1 MPALSLRSG
10 SRFNAGRAREA
21 LSRAHSRSSDS
32 NSAAIIGWPAH
43 VLGLLVGL
51 VTQLAWRGTREN
63 GDWAALW
70 IAGKLLRQGDD
81 PHIYDYAPDDF
92 AAWAGPFWQ
101 PFAQQDVT
109 SASPHPFVQAPFVAQ
124 IAEVLTFVMSF
135 HTSVVLLTVAS
146 GWALVALVAS
156 AFYVWF
162 HRPIPVGVLAGVTVV
177 VWLSTPFQW
186 SITLGQTTPLVT
198 AGIAY
203 SIAAARRRPWS
214 AGIAL
219 GAVSV
224 IKLTPL
230 ALIPLMLLFRR
241 SRRTSLI
248 AIATTALCFGFSVL
262 TVGWP
267 LHEIWRARVH
277 MFSTF
282 KVIAPTSQ
290 TFVSIMKR
298 HLIDEGPAGAPI
310 IQDTPG
316 WMVVTPMMLAA
327 VIALALAIAAYR
339 CRGRAFEIIMVGAM
353 CVATCFSGFV
363 WTHYF
368 IIAVLP
374 AFGVFALTA
383 RRRWAVACIAIVS
396 VLYFPPLSDVITAKN
411 DNRFFTQANFYVPGG
426 ALMATIIMLFLLAA
440 AVVVPARR
448 RATSAELPHSVP
460 EFRAPWGAG
469 PSTSRL
475 TGTSAARRS
484 TPRASARSV
493 VSQWFAHSNAPSS
506 AFISGSSPRQR
517 GHIVGK
523 MGHIVAVLSG
533 LVTILAWNS
542 HRQTDDWSS
551 LWIAGKLVAQGDKQH
566 IYDYNHQDF
575 ARWAGEYWA
584 PFANEHVTSP
594 LPHPFIQAPIVAEV
608 MSVVTRIMSYDFST
622 LVLGFFSGWAMV
634 ITVACAYRVWVGRPI
649 PLVLLLPVVVV
660 AWLSAP
666 FSMAIRLGQTSP
678 LIYAGIAYA
687 IAAARTRPRSAG
699 IVLGLVSIVKLSPFA
714 LIAAMFLFRRSRKTA
729 GIAVITAVVAFLVS
743 LVTLGT
749 EVFRTWVHVI
759 RGLSSARI
767 IAMESQSFA
776 SIMLRSHLNDD
787 DNVWVPIIRN
797 PPAWVVVIP
806 LIMAALLAILVLAAA
821 YVRRDYAFPLFMVG
835 ITSIATA
842 CSGLVWTHYFQVALL
857 PAFGAVALAERR
869 RLAAFLTIGVSLF
882 FVPPLS
888 DVVGATVQAKIHV
901 QSGGLIALIGLILL
915 MCIMALLPASV
926 LPLRTRSRITQW
938 QQAHHRD
945 DEWLRSSG
953 PSLSHRYR
961 NDMTAPL
968 PVVADTPRG
977 TGGRHHERRRHT
989 Q

>member
-1 MPALSLRSG
+1 MPTLSLRSG
-10 SRFNAGRAREA
+10 SRFVTGHTPEALGRAG
-21 LSRAHSRSSDS
+21 SYRSDN

-51 VTQLAWRGTREN
+51 LTQLVWHGPREN

-101 PFAQQDVT
+101 PFAHQDIT

-124 IAEVLTFVMSF
+124 MAEALTFVMSF
-135 HTSVVLLTVAS
+135 RTSVFFLTVAS
-146 GWALVALVAS
+146 GWALVVLIAS

-162 HRPIPVGVLAGVTVV
+162 HRPIPLGVLAGVTMV

-203 SIAAARRRPWS
+203 SIAAARHRPWS
-214 AGIAL
+214 AGVVL
-219 GAVSV
+219 GLVSV

-230 ALIPLMLLFRR
+230 ALIPLMVLFRR
-241 SRRTSLI
+241 SRRTSLV
-248 AIATTALCFGFSVL
+248 AIATTALCFGFSLL
-262 TVGWP
+262 TVGWS
-267 LHEIWRARVH
+267 LHEIWRARIH

-310 IQDTPG
+310 IQETPG

-327 VIALALAIAAYR
+327 VIGRMLAIAADQ
-339 CRGRAFEIIMVGAM
+339 CRGRSFEIIMVGVTCA
-353 CVATCFSGFV
+353 VTCFSGFV

-374 AFGVFALTA
+374 AFGVFALAA
-383 RRRWAVACIAIVS
+383 RRRWAVACIATIS
-396 VLYFPPLSDVITAKN
+396 VLYFPPLSDVISAEH
-411 DNRFFTQANFYVPGG
+411 DNRFFTQANFYIPGG
-426 ALMATIIMLFLLAA
+426 ALMATVIMLFMLAA

-448 RATSAELPHSVP
+448 RTASAELPHSVP
-460 EFRAPWGAG
+460 EFRTPWGEGLRA
-469 PSTSRL
+469 S
-475 TGTSAARRS
+475 RRS
-484 TPRASARSV
+484 TPSAVTRST
-493 VSQWFAHSNAPSS
+493 VSRWFAHANATQSS
-506 AFISGSSPRQR
+506 FVSRSSPRQR
-517 GHIVGK
+517 GHIVGR
-523 MGHIVAVLSG
+523 MGHIVAVFSG
-533 LVTILAWNS
+533 FVTIVAWYS

-551 LWIAGKLVAQGDKQH
+551 LWIAGKLVAQGNSLH
-566 IYDYNHQDF
+566 IYDYNHHDF

-584 PFANEHVTSP
+584 PFANEHVTSL

-622 LVLGFFSGWAMV
+622 MALGFFSGWAMV

-678 LIYAGIAYA
+678 LIYAGITYA

-714 LIAAMFLFRRSRKTA
+714 LIVAMFFFRRSRKTA
-729 GIAVITAVVAFLVS
+729 SIAVVTTVVAFLIS
-743 LVTLGT
+743 LATLGT
-749 EVFRTWVHVI
+749 EVFRAWVRVI
-759 RGLSSARI
+759 HDLSSARV

-776 SIMLRSHLNDD
+776 SIMLRSHLGDD
-787 DNVWVPIIRN
+787 PHIWVPIIRN
-797 PPAWVVVIP
+797 PPTWVVVIP

-821 YVRRDYAFPLFMVG
+821 YVRREYAFPLFMVG
-835 ITSIATA
+835 ITSIATV

-857 PAFGAVALAERR
+857 PAFGSVVLAERR
-869 RLAAFLTIGVSLF
+869 RVAGFLTIGLSLF

-888 DVVGATVQAKIHV
+888 DVVGAPIQAKVHV
-901 QSGGLIALIGLILL
+901 QPGGLIALIGLILL
-915 MCIMALLPASV
+915 MCIMALLPSSV
-926 LPLRTRSRITQW
+926 LPPRTRSRITQW
-938 QQAHHRD
+938 QHAHDRD
-945 DEWLRSSG
+945 DDWLRSSG

-961 NDMTAPL
+961 NDMTSPL
-968 PVVADTPRG
+968 PVVTDAPRAS
-977 TGGRHHERRRHT
+977 GGRHHVRRRHT

>member
-10 SRFNAGRAREA
+10 SRCNTGRAGET
-21 LSRAHSRSSDS
+21 LSRAHSQDSGTRS
-32 NSAAIIGWPAH
+32 ATIIGWPAH

-51 VTQLAWRGTREN
+51 LTQLVWHGPREN

-81 PHIYDYAPDDF
+81 PHIYDYAPNDF
-92 AAWAGPFWQ
+92 SAWAGPFWE
-101 PFAQQDVT
+101 PFAHQDVT
-109 SASPHPFVQAPFVAQ
+109 SASPHPFVQAPFIAQ
-124 IAEVLTFVMSF
+124 IAEALTFVMSF
-135 HTSVVLLTVAS
+135 RTSVFLLTVAS
-146 GWALVALVAS
+146 GWALVVLVAS

-162 HRPIPVGVLAGVTVV
+162 HRPIPMGVLVGVTVV

-203 SIAAARRRPWS
+203 SIAAARQRPWS
-214 AGIAL
+214 AGIVL
-219 GAVSV
+219 GLVSV

-230 ALIPLMLLFRR
+230 ALIPLMVLFRR

-262 TVGWP
+262 TVGWS
-267 LHEIWRARVH
+267 LHEIWRARIH

-316 WMVVTPMMLAA
+316 WMVVTPMMFAA
-327 VIALALAIAAYR
+327 VIALVLGIVAYR
-339 CRGRAFEIIMVGAM
+339 CQRRSFEIIMVGAI
-353 CVATCFSGFV
+353 CLATCFSGFV
-363 WTHYF
+363 WTHDF
-368 IIAVLP
+368 IIVVLP
-374 AFGVFALTA
+374 AFGVFALST

-396 VLYFPPLSDVITAKN
+396 VLYFPPLSDVISSGH
-411 DNRFFTQANFYVPGG
+411 DNRFFTQTSFNVPGG
-426 ALMATIIMLFLLAA
+426 APMAIIIMLLLLAA
-440 AVVVPARR
+440 AVVIPAQSR
-448 RATSAELPHSVP
+448 TSSAGLPPHSVP

-469 PSTSRL
+469 SSV
-475 TGTSAARRS
+475 SRRS
-484 TPRASARSV
+484 TAQATRRSV
-493 VSQWFAHSNAPSS
+493 LSQWFAHDNRTTHS
-506 AFISGSSPRQR
+506 AFTSGSLPRQR
-517 GHIVGK
+517 DHIVGRV
-523 MGHIVAVLSG
+523 GHIVAVLSG
-533 LVTILAWNS
+533 FVTILAWNS

-551 LWIAGKLVAQGDKQH
+551 LWIAGKLIAQGDSAH

-575 ARWAGEYWA
+575 ARWIGEYWA
-584 PFANEHVTSP
+584 PFANEHVTSV
-594 LPHPFIQAPIVAEV
+594 LPHPFVQAPIVAEV
-608 MSVVTRIMSYDFST
+608 VSVITRIMSYDFST
-622 LVLGFFSGWAMV
+622 LVLGFFSGWALV
-634 ITVACAYRVWVGRPI
+634 ITIACAYRVWTGRVI
-649 PLVLLLPVVVV
+649 PLVILLPVTVV

-666 FSMAIRLGQTSP
+666 FFMAIRLGQTSP

-729 GIAVITAVVAFLVS
+729 GIAVITTVVAFLVS

-749 EVFRTWVHVI
+749 QVFRTWIRVI
-759 RGLSSARI
+759 HDLSSARI
-767 IAMESQSFA
+767 IAIESQSFA
-776 SIMLRSHLNDD
+776 SIMLRDRLNDD
-787 DNVWVPIIRN
+787 NNILVPIIRN
-797 PPAWVVVIP
+797 PPTWVVVIP
-806 LIMAALLAILVLAAA
+806 LIIAILLAVLVLAAA
-821 YVRRDYAFPLFMVG
+821 YVRREYAFPLVMVG
-835 ITSIATA
+835 IASIATA

-857 PAFGAVALAERR
+857 PAFGSVVLAKRR
-869 RLAAFLTIGVSLF
+869 RLASFLTIGLCLF

-888 DVVGATVQAKIHV
+888 DVVGDPVQAKVHV
-901 QSGGLIALIGLILL
+901 EPGGLIALIGLILL
-915 MCIMALLPASV
+915 MCIMALLPGSV
-926 LPLRTRSRITQW
+926 LPPRTRSRITQW
-938 QQAHHRD
+938 QQAHDRD
-945 DEWLRSSG
+945 DKWLRSPE

-961 NDMTAPL
+961 NDMTVPL
-968 PVVADTPRG
+968 PVVTDAPKAS
-977 TGGRHHERRRHT
+977 GGRHQVRPPRT

>member
-1 MPALSLRSG
+1 MPALSLRSA
-10 SRFNAGRAREA
+10 SRFGTGRARKA
-21 LSRAHSRSSDS
+21 LSRTQSRGS
-32 NSAAIIGWPAH
+32 NSSSAIIIGWPAH

-51 VTQLAWRGTREN
+51 LTQLIWHGPREN

-124 IAEVLTFVMSF
+124 MAEALTFVMSF
-135 HTSVVLLTVAS
+135 HTSVFFLTVAS
-146 GWALVALVAS
+146 GWALVVLVAI

-162 HRPIPVGVLAGVTVV
+162 HRPIPMGVLVGVTLV

-219 GAVSV
+219 GVVSV

-267 LHEIWRARVH
+267 LHEIWRARIH
-277 MFSTF
+277 MFSTY

-298 HLIDEGPAGAPI
+298 HLIDEGPASAPI

-327 VIALALAIAAYR
+327 VIALALGIAAYR

-368 IIAVLP
+368 IIVVLP

-383 RRRWAVACIAIVS
+383 RRRWAVACIAMVS
-396 VLYFPPLSDVITAKN
+396 VLYFPPLSDVISSQH
-411 DNRFFTQANFYVPGG
+411 DNRYFAQTGFYVPGG
-426 ALMATIIMLFLLAA
+426 ALMATIVMLFLLAA

-448 RATSAELPHSVP
+448 AASAGLPNSAP
-460 EFRAPWGAG
+460 EFRAPWDAGASARRRT
-469 PSTSRL
+469 STPI
-475 TGTSAARRS
+475 ARRS
-484 TPRASARSV
+484 TPRAGARSAV
-493 VSQWFAHSNAPSS
+493 ARWFAHANAPHST
-506 AFISGSSPRQR
+506 FISGSSPRQR
-517 GHIVGK
+517 GHIVGR

-533 LVTILAWNS
+533 LVTVLAWNS

-551 LWIAGKLVAQGDKQH
+551 LWIAGKLVAQGDKNH

-575 ARWAGEYWA
+575 ARWDGEYWA
-584 PFANEHVTSP
+584 PFANEHVTSL

-608 MSVVTRIMSYDFST
+608 MSLITRIMSYDFST
-622 LVLGFFSGWAMV
+622 LALGFFSGWAMV
-634 ITVACAYRVWVGRPI
+634 ITVACAYRIWVGRPI

-660 AWLSAP
+660 AWVSAP
-666 FSMAIRLGQTSP
+666 FSMAICLGQTSP
-678 LIYAGIAYA
+678 LIYAAIAYA

-699 IVLGLVSIVKLSPFA
+699 IVLGLVSVVKLSPFA
-714 LIAAMFLFRRSRKTA
+714 LIAPMFLFRRSRRT
-729 GIAVITAVVAFLVS
+729 GGVAVFTTVVAFLMS
-743 LVTLGT
+743 LVTLGAD
-749 EVFRTWVHVI
+749 VFRTWYRVI
-759 RGLSSARI
+759 HDLSSARI
-767 IAMESQSFA
+767 VAVESQSFA
-776 SIMLRSHLNDD
+776 SIMLRSHLRDD
-787 DNVWVPIIRN
+787 TNILVPIIRN
-797 PPAWVVVIP
+797 PPTWVVVVP

-821 YVRRDYAFPLFMVG
+821 YVRREYAFPLFMVG

-842 CSGLVWTHYFQVALL
+842 CSGLVWTHYFQVAIL
-857 PAFGAVALAERR
+857 PAFGSIVLAERR
-869 RLAAFLTIGVSLF
+869 RLAGFLTIGLSLF

-888 DVVGATVQAKIHV
+888 DVMNSPAQARVHV

-915 MCIMALLPASV
+915 MCIMALLPGSV
-926 LPLRTRSRITQW
+926 LPPRTRSRITQW
-938 QQAHHRD
+938 QQAHDRD
-945 DEWLRSSG
+945 DERLRSSG

-961 NDMTAPL
+961 NDVTAPL
-968 PVVADTPRG
+968 PVVTDAPRAS
-977 TGGRHHERRRHT
+977 GGRHHVRRRHT